1 MHHVPASAPPVGVL
15 LLGACRTRWRMEP
28 APGIGKHARPGAKES
43 SETIRERVRWKGA
56 GPLGLLLVFTA
67 GCAPIRHGHADA
79 AHEWL
84 RYLGGQRV
92 EAEAGLA
99 TMADDEEANFLLA
112 NIALANGEHDRAAS
126 LTAELRRRHPE
137 DVELQLLEH
146 LVRLREEHPDESW
159 LDLYGEAW
167 RAPGLTHSSAPCPT
181 AVSALRA
188 SPVVFPGR
196 FMNYPG

>member
-28 APGIGKHARPGAKES
+28 APAIGKHARRGAKES
-43 SETIRERVRWKGA
+43 SETIRERVRWKVA

-146 LVRLREEHPDESW
+146 LVELRGEHPDKSW

-167 RAPGLTHSSAPCPT
+167 RALSRPPLRSICLPSGWVALPEAPVPDAIRQ
-181 AVSALRA
+181 AV
-188 SPVVFPGR
+188 
-196 FMNYPG
+196 